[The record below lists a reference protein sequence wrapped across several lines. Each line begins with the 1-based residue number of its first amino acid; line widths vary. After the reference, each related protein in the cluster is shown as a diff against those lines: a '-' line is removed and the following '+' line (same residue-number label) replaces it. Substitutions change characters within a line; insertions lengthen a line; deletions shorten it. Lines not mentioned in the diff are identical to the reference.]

1 MKKLESEKGKLY
13 TQKECK
19 EIDRVF
25 SNVIYLADT
34 DSEDAW
40 IQVDASEESK
50 HYEKIKE
57 LMKQEKMKLYEET
70 TL

>member
-1 MKKLESEKGKLY
+1 MKKIESEKGKLY
-13 TQKECK
+13 TQKECE
-19 EIDRVF
+19 EINGVF

-40 IQVDASEESK
+40 IQVDASDESK

-57 LMKQEKMKLYEET
+57 LMEQEKMKIVGRN
-70 TL
+70 